1 MRGGKLMALQEPAH
15 HAPKPLAE
23 SALCFGCTIAALTGA
38 AIALQ
43 WLMGFVG

>member
-1 MRGGKLMALQEPAH
+1 MALQEPAH

-23 SALCFGCTIAALTGA
+23 SALCFGCAIAALTCA
-38 AIALQ
+38 AVAIQ